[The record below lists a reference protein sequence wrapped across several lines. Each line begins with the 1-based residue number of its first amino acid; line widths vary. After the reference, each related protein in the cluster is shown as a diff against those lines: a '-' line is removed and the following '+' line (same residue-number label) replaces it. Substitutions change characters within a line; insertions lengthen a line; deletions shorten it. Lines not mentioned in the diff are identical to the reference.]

1 MKKLLLFLSLTTLPL
16 SLLLAQQPWQ
26 MAHGS
31 AQRRGYANIKG
42 PQTSHIKWKYN
53 MGYSPGEGENSIAIN
68 NTGIVYVG
76 GHNSIYAFN
85 RSGAFKWSQP
95 YPGIQ
100 GPCASKDG
108 LHVYFVADS
117 AIVCLDTN
125 GVKQWAYI
133 MGDKGIFG
141 PTLSADGNYLFQGC
155 WDHNVYAITSTGT
168 LKWKYPTHGCVSY
181 NMALTPGGS
190 LVVGGGDAHCGT
202 DTLMYCIGNTETSS
216 PITLW
221 TYQGPFSHWSGP
233 AIGRNGLIYIPMS
246 PRLYV
251 FDTLGNFKWSIGGPA
266 NVAGVITPGLYGD
279 TTAASTTIYTGD
291 FQGRFFSISGT
302 TQDTTWAY
310 QTGKDPITKN
320 SGIPCFPVV
329 DKLGD
334 VYFGAA
340 DYNVYALNKSGTKL
354 WSYAT
359 GGEITEAS
367 PAIDPETGTLYVTSG
382 DGYVYAFQDS
392 ATGTGIQQLL
402 SQNIEIRIMPNP
414 AKNTFSITSDND
426 FPIGTVINLYSIT
439 GQMISNMSILGSTK
453 RTDISVVNM
462 PAGVYTIKI
471 KLPDD
476 SVINKKV
483 EVIK

>member
-1 MKKLLLFLSLTTLPL
+1 
-16 SLLLAQQPWQ
+16 
-26 MAHGS
+26 
-31 AQRRGYANIKG
+31 
-42 PQTSHIKWKYN
+42 
-53 MGYSPGEGENSIAIN
+53 
-68 NTGIVYVG
+68 
-76 GHNSIYAFN
+76 
-85 RSGAFKWSQP
+85 
-95 YPGIQ
+95 
-100 GPCASKDG
+100 
-108 LHVYFVADS
+108 
-117 AIVCLDTN
+117 
-125 GVKQWAYI
+125 WAYI

-141 PTLSADGNYLFQGC
+141 PPLSADGNYLFQGC

-233 AIGRNGLIYIPMS
+233 AIGRNGLIYISMS

-291 FQGRFFSISGT
+291 FQGRFFSISAA
-302 TQDTTWAY
+302 TQDTTWVY
-310 QTGKDPITKN
+310 QTGKDPVTKIA
-320 SGIPCFPVV
+320 GIPCFPVV
-329 DKLGD
+329 DKKGD

-367 PAIDPETGTLYVTSG
+367 PAIDPETGTLYITSG

-392 ATGTGIQQLL
+392 AATTGINNVE
-402 SQNIEIRIMPNP
+402 SANIELQVSPNP
-414 AKNTFSITSDND
+414 ANNKLTLTADYIMQS
-426 FPIGTVINLYSIT
+426 GT
-439 GQMISNMSILGSTK
+439 QILL
-453 RTDISVVNM
+453 
-462 PAGVYTIKI
+462 YTIMGQ
-471 KLPDD
+471 L
-476 SVINKKV
+476 VINKQLDRPIQSV
-483 EVIK
+483 EVNTGNLVNGIYMLRLQLPDGSIANKKIEIIK